1 MGFIFVFTQGLLTL
15 RFLSVK
21 KKLERDLLVL
31 IHHSSL
37 LMTIYKVLIINFLFL
52 LMPLLTRA
60 ADAQQYF
67 TEANQAYQAG
77 NYTKAVEQYE
87 AILKSG
93 VFSSELHYNLGNAYY
108 RLGQIGRAILNYER
122 ALRLSPSNSDIENN
136 LTLAQ
141 ARITENIE
149 PVSQIFLIKWGQ
161 ILRGWLAA
169 DSWSVLGLMFLWTGV
184 AGFAIWLL
192 GQERVWKKR
201 GFLMGSILIP
211 LSIIPFL
218 CATSA
223 KSLEMNTQNG
233 IILVRETA
241 IRPAPDANALPTGML
256 HEGIKVEIK
265 DKIQS
270 HIKVKLPNGEEGWIE
285 EKGLEKI

>member
-1 MGFIFVFTQGLLTL
+1 MGQENFNVVLKNMFL
-15 RFLSVK
+15 RK
-21 KKLERDLLVL
+21 
-31 IHHSSL
+31 I
-37 LMTIYKVLIINFLFL
+37 LIISFLFL
-52 LMPLLTRA
+52 LVPLLMLA

-77 NYTKAVEQYE
+77 RYPKAVEQYE

-93 VFSSELHYNLGNAYY
+93 VFSSELYYNLGNSYY
-108 RLGQIGRAILNYER
+108 RLGQNGRAILNYER

-169 DSWSVLGLMFLWTGV
+169 DSWSVLGLIFLWTGV

-223 KSLEMNTQNG
+223 KSLEFNTQNG
-233 IILVRETA
+233 IILVPETA
-241 IRPAPDANALPTGML
+241 VRPAPDVNALPTGIL

-265 DKIQS
+265 DKIQN
-270 HIKVKLPNGEEGWIE
+270 HIKVKLPNGEEGWVE

>member
-1 MGFIFVFTQGLLTL
+1 MFL
-15 RFLSVK
+15 RK
-21 KKLERDLLVL
+21 
-31 IHHSSL
+31 I
-37 LMTIYKVLIINFLFL
+37 LIISFLFL
-52 LMPLLTRA
+52 LMPVFTHA

-67 TEANQAYQAG
+67 TEANEAYQAG
-77 NYTKAVEQYE
+77 RYPKAIEQYE
-87 AILKSG
+87 AILKTG
-93 VFSSELHYNLGNAYY
+93 VFSTELYYNLGNAYY
-108 RLGQIGRAILNYER
+108 RLGQNGRAILNYER
-122 ALRLSPSNSDIENN
+122 ALRLSPSNSDIDNN

-161 ILRGWLAA
+161 ILRGCLAA
-169 DSWSVLGLMFLWTGV
+169 DNWSVLGLLFLWTGV

-192 GQERVWKKR
+192 GQERLLKKR
-201 GFLMGSILIP
+201 GFLLGSILIP
-211 LSIIPFL
+211 LSIVPFL

-241 IRPAPDANALPTGML
+241 VRPAPDANALPTGML

-270 HIKVKLPNGEEGWIE
+270 HVKVKLPNGEEGWIE

>member
-1 MGFIFVFTQGLLTL
+1 MFL
-15 RFLSVK
+15 RK
-21 KKLERDLLVL
+21 
-31 IHHSSL
+31 I
-37 LMTIYKVLIINFLFL
+37 LIISFLFL

-67 TEANQAYQAG
+67 TEANEAFQAG
-77 NYTKAVEQYE
+77 RYPKAIEQYE
-87 AILKSG
+87 AILKTG
-93 VFSSELHYNLGNAYY
+93 IFSTELYYNLGNAYY
-108 RLGQIGRAILNYER
+108 RLGQNGRAILNYER
-122 ALRLSPSNSDIENN
+122 ALRLSPSNSD
-136 LTLAQ
+136 
-141 ARITENIE
+141 IE

-169 DSWSVLGLMFLWTGV
+169 DNWSVLGLIFLWTGV
-184 AGFAIWLL
+184 AGFAMWLL

-211 LSIIPFL
+211 LSIVPFL

-241 IRPAPDANALPTGML
+241 VRPAPDANALPTGML